1 MTTSDLLGNSMKKF
15 GLIVL
20 VFLLAGLAD
29 AATLK
34 IATVAPEGSTWMKE
48 MRAGAIE
55 IRQRTEGRVQ
65 IKYYG
70 GGIMGNAT
78 KVLGKI
84 RIGNL
89 HGAAFTPSAMQKI
102 YPEISLYGL
111 PLTFESVEEVE
122 YVRAR
127 MDKTIQD
134 GLEKAGF
141 VNFGF
146 ASGGFAVLMSND
158 PVKGLGDMKGKRVWV
173 PEGDTISY
181 ATMKALSLSPVTL
194 PLTDVLTGLQT
205 GLIDIVPMSPVG
217 ALVLQW
223 HTKVKF
229 ITDMPLLYTMGF
241 MVIDKRAFKKIE
253 AADQQVVREVMT
265 RTYTELDR
273 ASLSDNREA
282 MQALLNTGIES
293 VDVAPAEASEI
304 RSTISR
310 SNRGLAEQGEFSLDL
325 YNEMLQ
331 FVEEYR
337 NGKVATG
344 GN

>member
-1 MTTSDLLGNSMKKF
+1 MVLALLLS
-15 GLIVL
+15 
-20 VFLLAGLAD
+20 GLAD

-34 IATVAPEGSTWMKE
+34 IATIAPEGSAWMKE
-48 MRAGAIE
+48 MRAGAKE
-55 IRQRTEGRVQ
+55 IQERTEGRVL
-65 IKYYG
+65 IKFYG

-89 HGAAFTPSAMQKI
+89 QGGVFTPSALQKI
-102 YPEISLYGL
+102 YPEISIYGL
-111 PLTFESVEEVE
+111 PLTFESEEEVA

-127 MDKTIQD
+127 LDKTLQD
-134 GLEKAGF
+134 GLEEAGF
-141 VNFGF
+141 INFGF

-158 PVKGLGDMKGKRVWV
+158 PVMGLGDLKSKRVWV

-181 ATMKALSLSPVTL
+181 ASMRALSLSPVTL

-229 ITDMPLLYTMGF
+229 TTDLPLLYTMGF
-241 MVIDKRAFKKIE
+241 MVIDKRAFNKV
-253 AADQQVVREVMT
+253 AVADREIIREVMT
-265 RTYTELDR
+265 RIYAELDK
-273 ASLSDNREA
+273 ASVSDNLEA
-282 MQALLNTGIES
+282 MKALLNTGIES
-293 VDVAPAEASEI
+293 VKLDPEEVSEI
-304 RSTISR
+304 RSVLSR
-310 SNRGLAEQGEFSLDL
+310 SNRAMAEQGEYSLDL
-325 YNEMLQ
+325 YNWMLQ
-331 FVEEYR
+331 LVEEYR
-337 NGKVATG
+337 NGKAATG

>member
-1 MTTSDLLGNSMKKF
+1 MTTSELDGNSMKRI
-15 GLIVL
+15 GILIL
-20 VFLLAGLAD
+20 ALLLGGLAN

-34 IATVAPEGSTWMKE
+34 IATLAPEGSAWMKE
-48 MRAGAIE
+48 MRAGALE
-55 IRQRTEGRVQ
+55 VFERTEGRVQ
-65 IKYYG
+65 IKFYG
-70 GGIMGNAT
+70 GGVMGNSS

-89 HGAAFTPSAMQKI
+89 HGGAFTPSAMQKI
-102 YPEISLYGL
+102 YPEIALYGL
-111 PLTFESVEEVE
+111 PLVFESVEEVA

-127 MDKTIQD
+127 LDKTIQD
-134 GLEKAGF
+134 GLEKAGY

-146 ASGGFAVLMSND
+146 ASGGFAVIMSNN

-181 ATMKALSLSPVTL
+181 STMQALSLSPVTL

-205 GLIDIVPMSPVG
+205 GLIDIVAMSPVG

-229 ITDMPLLYTMGF
+229 ITDMPLVYTMGF
-241 MVIDKRAFKKIE
+241 MAIDKRAFKKIDV
-253 AADQQVVREVMT
+253 ADQQVVREVMT
-265 RTYTELDR
+265 RTYANLDE
-273 ASLSDNREA
+273 ASLSDNVEA

-293 VDVAPAEASEI
+293 VELDPEEASEI
-304 RSTISR
+304 RSILSR
-310 SNRGLAEQGEFSLDL
+310 SNRAMAEQGEYSLDL
-325 YNEMLQ
+325 YIEMLQ

-337 NGKVATG
+337 VGNAADG

>member
-1 MTTSDLLGNSMKKF
+1 MTTSELDGNSMKRI
-15 GLIVL
+15 GILIL
-20 VFLLAGLAD
+20 ALLLGGLAD

-34 IATVAPEGSTWMKE
+34 IATVAPEGSAWMKE
-48 MRAGAIE
+48 MRAGAKE
-55 IRQRTEGRVQ
+55 IQERTEGRVQ

-70 GGIMGNAT
+70 GGVMGNSS

-89 HGAAFTPSAMQKI
+89 HGGAFTPSAMQKI
-102 YPEISLYGL
+102 YPEIALYGL
-111 PLTFESVEEVE
+111 PLVFESVEEAA

-127 MDKTIQD
+127 LDKTIQD
-134 GLEKAGF
+134 GLEKAGY

-146 ASGGFAVLMSND
+146 ASGGFAVIMSNN
-158 PVKGLGDMKGKRVWV
+158 PVKDLGDMKGKRVWV

-181 ATMKALSLSPVTL
+181 STMQALSLSPVTL

-205 GLIDIVPMSPVG
+205 GLIDIVAMSPVG

-229 ITDMPLLYTMGF
+229 ITDMPLVYTMGF
-241 MVIDKRAFKKIE
+241 MVIDKRAFKKIDV
-253 AADQQVVREVMT
+253 ADQQVVREVMT
-265 RTYTELDR
+265 RTYANLDE
-273 ASLSDNREA
+273 ASLSDNVEA

-293 VDVAPAEASEI
+293 VELDPEEASEI
-304 RSTISR
+304 RSILSR
-310 SNRGLAEQGEFSLDL
+310 SNRAMAEQGEYSLDL

-331 FVEEYR
+331 FAEEYR
-337 NGKVATG
+337 VGNAADG

>member
-1 MTTSDLLGNSMKKF
+1 MKRIGILILALLVG
-15 GLIVL
+15 
-20 VFLLAGLAD
+20 GLAN

-34 IATVAPEGSTWMKE
+34 IATVAPEGSAWMKE
-48 MRAGAIE
+48 MRAGALE
-55 IRQRTEGRVQ
+55 VFERTEGRVQ
-65 IKYYG
+65 IKFYG
-70 GGIMGNAT
+70 GGVMGNSS

-84 RIGNL
+84 RIGSL
-89 HGAAFTPSAMQKI
+89 QGGAFTPSAMQKI
-102 YPEISLYGL
+102 YPEIALYGL
-111 PLTFESVEEVE
+111 PLVFESVEEVA

-127 MDKTIQD
+127 LDKTIQD
-134 GLEKAGF
+134 GLEKAGY

-146 ASGGFAVLMSND
+146 ASGGFAVIMSNN
-158 PVKGLGDMKGKRVWV
+158 PVKGLRDMKSKRVWV

-181 ATMKALSLSPVTL
+181 STMQALSLSPVTL

-205 GLIDIVPMSPVG
+205 GLIDIVAMSPVG

-229 ITDMPLLYTMGF
+229 ITDMPLVYTMGF
-241 MVIDKRAFKKIE
+241 MAIDKRAFKKIDV
-253 AADQQVVREVMT
+253 ADQQVVREVMT
-265 RTYTELDR
+265 RTYANLDE
-273 ASLSDNREA
+273 ASLSDNVEA

-293 VDVAPAEASEI
+293 VELDAEEASEI
-304 RSTISR
+304 RSILSR
-310 SNRGLAEQGEFSLDL
+310 SNRAMAEQGEYSLDL

-337 NGKVATG
+337 VGNAAGG

>member
-1 MTTSDLLGNSMKKF
+1 MKKF

-20 VFLLAGLAD
+20 AFLLAGLAD

-48 MRAGAIE
+48 MRAGASE
-55 IRQRTEGRVQ
+55 IKERTEGRVQ
-65 IKYYG
+65 IKFYG

-111 PLTFESVEEVE
+111 PLTFESVEEVA

-141 VNFGF
+141 INFGF

-205 GLIDIVPMSPVG
+205 GLIDIVPMSPIG

-241 MVIDKRAFKKIE
+241 MVIDERAFKKIDV
-253 AADQQVVREVMT
+253 ADQQIVRQVMT
-265 RTYTELDR
+265 RIYAELDK

-282 MQALLNTGIES
+282 MKALLNTGIES
-293 VDVAPAEASEI
+293 VDLSPAEASEI

-337 NGKVATG
+337 NGKAAAG

>member
-1 MTTSDLLGNSMKKF
+1 MKRIGILILVLLLG
-15 GLIVL
+15 
-20 VFLLAGLAD
+20 GLAN

-34 IATVAPEGSTWMKE
+34 IATLAPEGSAWMKE
-48 MRAGAIE
+48 MRAGAKE
-55 IRQRTEGRVQ
+55 IQERTEGRVQ

-70 GGIMGNAT
+70 GGVMGNSS

-89 HGAAFTPSAMQKI
+89 HGGAFTPSAMQKI
-102 YPEISLYGL
+102 YPEIALYGL
-111 PLTFESVEEVE
+111 PLVFESVEEVA

-127 MDKTIQD
+127 LDKTIQD
-134 GLEKAGF
+134 GLEKAGY

-146 ASGGFAVLMSND
+146 ASGGFAVIMSNN
-158 PVKGLGDMKGKRVWV
+158 PVKGLRDMKGKRVWV

-181 ATMKALSLSPVTL
+181 STMQALSLSPVTL

-205 GLIDIVPMSPVG
+205 GLIDIVAMSPVG

-229 ITDMPLLYTMGF
+229 ITDMPLVYTMGF
-241 MVIDKRAFKKIE
+241 MAIDKRAFKKIDV
-253 AADQQVVREVMT
+253 ADQQVVREVMT
-265 RTYTELDR
+265 RTYANLDE
-273 ASLSDNREA
+273 ASLSDNVEA

-293 VDVAPAEASEI
+293 VELDPEEASEI
-304 RSTISR
+304 RSTLSR
-310 SNRGLAEQGEFSLDL
+310 SNRAMAEQGEYSLDL

-337 NGKVATG
+337 VGNAADG

>member
-1 MTTSDLLGNSMKKF
+1 MKKF
-15 GLIVL
+15 GLLVL
-20 VFLLAGLAD
+20 ALLLGGLAD
-29 AATLK
+29 ATTLK
-34 IATVAPEGSTWMKE
+34 IATVAPEGSAWMKE

-55 IRQRTEGRVQ
+55 IKERTEGRVQ

-70 GGIMGNAT
+70 GGIMGNAN

-89 HGAAFTPSAMQKI
+89 HGGAFTPSALQKI

-111 PLTFESVEEVE
+111 PLTFESMEEVA

-127 MDKTIQD
+127 LDKTIRD
-134 GLEKAGF
+134 GLEEAGYI
-141 VNFGF
+141 NFGF

-158 PVKGLGDMKGKRVWV
+158 PVKGLSDMKGKRVWV

-181 ATMKALSLSPVTL
+181 ATMQALSLSPVTL

-205 GLIDIVPMSPVG
+205 GLIDMVPMSPIG

-229 ITDMPLLYTMGF
+229 ITDMPLVYTMGI
-241 MVIDKRAFKKIE
+241 MVIDKRAFNKIK
-253 AADQQVVREVMT
+253 AADQQIVREVMT
-265 RTYTELDR
+265 RTYVNLDE
-273 ASLSDNREA
+273 ASISDNIEA
-282 MQALLNTGIES
+282 MQALLNTGIELVEIDS
-293 VDVAPAEASEI
+293 EEAVEI
-304 RSTISR
+304 RNILSR
-310 SNRGLAEQGEFSLDL
+310 SNRGMARQGEYSEDL
-325 YNEMLQ
+325 YNRMLQ

-337 NGKVATG
+337 IGNAADG
-344 GN
+344 GS

>member
-1 MTTSDLLGNSMKKF
+1 MMLALLLS
-15 GLIVL
+15 
-20 VFLLAGLAD
+20 GLAD
-29 AATLK
+29 ATTLK
-34 IATVAPEGSTWMKE
+34 IATVAPEGSAWMKE
-48 MRAGAIE
+48 MRAGAKE
-55 IRQRTEGRVQ
+55 IQERTEGRVQ

-70 GGIMGNAT
+70 GGVMGNSS

-89 HGAAFTPSAMQKI
+89 HGGAFTPSALQKI

-111 PLTFESVEEVE
+111 PLVFESVEEVE
-122 YVRAR
+122 YVRDR
-127 MDKTIQD
+127 LDKTLQD

-141 VNFGF
+141 INFGF
-146 ASGGFAVLMSND
+146 ASGGFAVLMSNN
-158 PVKGLGDMKGKRVWV
+158 PVKSLGDMKGKRVWV

-181 ATMKALSLSPVTL
+181 ATMEALSLSPVTL

-205 GLIDIVPMSPVG
+205 GLIDMVPMSPIG

-229 ITDMPLLYTMGF
+229 VTDMPLVYTMGI
-241 MVIDKRAFKKIE
+241 MVIDKRAFNKIS
-253 AADQQVVREVMT
+253 AADQQIVREVMT
-265 RTYTELDR
+265 RIYAELDQ
-273 ASLSDNREA
+273 ASLSDNVEA

-293 VDVAPAEASEI
+293 VDLNPGEVSEI
-304 RSTISR
+304 RDVLSR
-310 SNRGLAEQGEFSLDL
+310 SNRAMAEQGDYSLNL

-331 FVEEYR
+331 LVEEYR
-337 NGKVATG
+337 NGKAAAG